1 MHWTST
7 VAVCAL
13 LVGVACTALAQ
24 ESPEEAKRRAA
35 LEAERRALEER
46 KVRERDE
53 AQARAMEE
61 AKRKAEAERRAAE
74 SGKDAP
80 QAQFRV
86 TLAGTVANEQGI
98 KVGGGEVLVTY
109 DSSVAGGHLRMVPR
123 PETVSAGRLGADG
136 VFRVE
141 FAIQAVASLKSLRLG
156 ISVAHPDYLPGP
168 QLELDA
174 AAGSSQENLVVTL
187 RAGAEVSGR
196 VTEES
201 GAPLAGVLV
210 SAVRDTGLEK
220 AAGKQP
226 LIEQTRQVRT
236 DSNGNYTIKGL
247 HAGTYVV
254 HTERAGWGSADY
266 TPSLALKDREAKAGF
281 DFKLPRVTA
290 LFAKVTLSD
299 GATGPIRVQVRFT
312 NGENQ
317 GLVSNGVI
325 ENGRLVVETANTGA
339 WTIEIVSDD
348 YRPSAAMQVEIAENK
363 HHDLGEI
370 ALTRKAK
377 EDYPELPN
385 D

>member
-7 VAVCAL
+7 VVACAL
-13 LVGVACTALAQ
+13 LLAAFTTSLAQ

-35 LEAERRALEER
+35 IEAERRALEER
-46 KVRERDE
+46 KLREKDE
-53 AQARAMEE
+53 AAARAMEE
-61 AKRKAEAERRAAE
+61 AKRKAEAERRAAQ

-98 KVGGGEVLVTY
+98 KVGGGEILVQYNSTAA
-109 DSSVAGGHLRMVPR
+109 SGEPVTVAVPA
-123 PETVSAGRLGADG
+123 TISAGKVGADG
-136 VFRVE
+136 VFRAE
-141 FAIQAVASLKSLRLG
+141 FVVQAVAHVKSLALG
-156 ISVAHPDYLPGP
+156 ISVTHADYLPGP
-168 QLELDA
+168 QLVLDA
-174 AAGSSQENLVVTL
+174 ERGSEHTGLALTL

-196 VTEES
+196 VIEDS

-210 SAVRDTGLEK
+210 RAVRDTGLEK

-226 LIEQTRQVRT
+226 LVEQTREVRT
-236 DSNGNYTIKGL
+236 DRNGNYTIKGL
-247 HAGTYVV
+247 HPGSYEVSTLR
-254 HTERAGWGSADY
+254 TGWGSADY
-266 TPSLALKDREAKAGF
+266 TPKLELKERQAKPGF

-299 GATGPIRVQVRFT
+299 GGTGTLRVQVRFA
-312 NGENQ
+312 NGEKQ

-325 ENGRLVVETANTGA
+325 ENGQLVVETANTGA

-348 YRPSAAMQVEIAENK
+348 YLATAPTEVEIVENK

-370 ALTRKAK
+370 TLTRKAK